1 MLAFCTMNL
10 MVKTADDVITIIRGV
25 TMCLLALVLV
35 GALCATLFFK
45 NYADPTTL
53 VTIVGLAGTCV
64 GYLAGKRS
72 NQQDDTTKLPDGSA
86 PVKVVNQPS
95 EPIPTEERATT
106 L

>member
-1 MLAFCTMNL
+1 MNL
-10 MVKTADDVITIIRGV
+10 GTKTADDIITIIRGI
-25 TMCLLALVLV
+25 TMCVLAGILVI
-35 GALCATLFFK
+35 ALCLTLFFK

-72 NQQDDTTKLPDGSA
+72 VDQPTTDNPLPVKPITSVADPVHTEEAENTNQQPT
-86 PVKVVNQPS
+86 
-95 EPIPTEERATT
+95 IP